1 MRLRGPVFCGQHNS
15 VCYQINVEGA
25 RRNVW
30 INCLN
35 RKFSR
40 LVRQGYQTVSDAVDD
55 RSSAMG
61 LQRRQVE
68 RPSFEGKSRHGT
80 ASARREVPLAVIRGL
95 SGRPRAAK
103 RRREG
108 QKRTNSSEQL
118 LKDLDSVK
126 NTFGP
131 PSLLEAA

>member
-61 LQRRQVE
+61 LQRRRSNV
-68 RPSFEGKSRHGT
+68 RASR
-80 ASARREVPLAVIRGL
+80 AKADMLL
-95 SGRPRAAK
+95 RPRDGK
-103 RRREG
+103 CHWR
-108 QKRTNSSEQL
+108 SF
-118 LKDLDSVK
+118 VY
-126 NTFGP
+126 
-131 PSLLEAA
+131 